1 MTKQEIIELS
11 VEVTTEY
18 YKNNTAPFLDCLDKK
33 AQWYGPAQGQFLIG
47 RDAIR
52 AAYKAEPVHS
62 LSFTMENIQ
71 VNAISTSPSFCEVM
85 LRFYV
90 TTRYPDGKSFR
101 HFQRIHLTWCMHRIK
116 AADGTRSF
124 IPKIL
129 MCSITNPHPKH
140 SEDNIYPTHY
150 ESSYWNQSTE
160 KGDRQLMNF
169 HAADGSDYYLT
180 SFDIKWIE
188 STGNSRHSV
197 LHTTVDT
204 VEVMT
209 TTATI
214 ERNCPDA
221 FLRCH
226 SSYLVNPFY
235 VILIPNKKQTIFA
248 VYFPQYCVVVLAR
261 RQPCRVLRLVLRKI
275 SSQTISLLS
284 IRN

>member
-18 YKNNTAPFLDCLDKK
+18 YKNNTDPFLNCLDKK

-52 AAYKAEPVHS
+52 SAYKAEPVHS

-71 VNAISTSPSFCEVM
+71 VNAITTSPSFYEVM

-90 TTRYPDGKSFR
+90 TTRYPDGRNFK
-101 HFQRIHLTWCMHRIK
+101 HFQRIHLTWSMHRIK

-129 MCSITNPHPKH
+129 MCSITNPHHKH
-140 SEDNIYPTHY
+140 SEDNIFPTHY

-160 KGDRQLMNF
+160 KDNQQLMNF
-169 HAADGSDYYLT
+169 HAMDGSDYFLS
-180 SFDIKWIE
+180 SFDIQWIE
-188 STGNSRHSV
+188 SAGNSRHSV
-197 LHTTVDT
+197 LHTAIDT

-209 TTATI
+209 TIASI
-214 ERNCPDA
+214 EKSYPNV
-221 FLRCH
+221 FLQCH

-235 VILIPNKKQTIFA
+235 VKGVKRFSVMMDDGTVLPISQKRFTTFKKTLEKAFTQ
-248 VYFPQYCVVVLAR
+248 R
-261 RQPCRVLRLVLRKI
+261 
-275 SSQTISLLS
+275 
-284 IRN
+284 

>member
-18 YKNNTAPFLDCLDKK
+18 YKNNIDPFLSCLDKK

-71 VNAISTSPSFCEVM
+71 VNAISTSPSFYEVM

-101 HFQRIHLTWCMHRIK
+101 HFQRIHLTWSMHRIK

-129 MCSITNPHPKH
+129 MCSITNPHP
-140 SEDNIYPTHY
+140 N
-150 ESSYWNQSTE
+150 
-160 KGDRQLMNF
+160 
-169 HAADGSDYYLT
+169 
-180 SFDIKWIE
+180 
-188 STGNSRHSV
+188 
-197 LHTTVDT
+197 
-204 VEVMT
+204 EVMT
-209 TTATI
+209 TTASI
-214 ERNCPDA
+214 EKNYPNA

-226 SSYLVNPFY
+226 TSYLVNPCY
-235 VILIPNKKQTIFA
+235 VKGVKRFSVLMDDGSDIPISQKRFATFKK
-248 VYFPQYCVVVLAR
+248 VLEKPFK
-261 RQPCRVLRLVLRKI
+261 Q
-275 SSQTISLLS
+275 S
-284 IRN
+284 

>member
-11 VEVTTEY
+11 VKITTEY
-18 YKNNTAPFLDCLDKK
+18 YKNNTEPFLNSLDQK
-33 AQWYGPAQGQFLIG
+33 AQWYGPAQGQFLMG

-52 AAYKAEPVHS
+52 SAYQAESEHN

-71 VNAISTSPSFCEVM
+71 VNAVSTAPSFYEVM

-90 TTRYPDGKSFR
+90 TTRYPDGKSFK

-160 KGDRQLMNF
+160 KDNQLLMSF
-169 HAADGSDYYLT
+169 HAADGSEYYLT
-180 SFDIKWIE
+180 SSDIQWIE
-188 STGNSRHSV
+188 SAGNSRHSV
-197 LHTTVDT
+197 LHTTINT

-209 TTATI
+209 TTALI
-214 ERNCPDA
+214 EKNYPNV

-226 SSYLVNPFY
+226 SSYLVNPIY
-235 VILIPNKKQTIFA
+235 VKGAKRFSVIMDDGTELPISQKRFTAFKKT
-248 VYFPQYCVVVLAR
+248 LEKR
-261 RQPCRVLRLVLRKI
+261 
-275 SSQTISLLS
+275 T
-284 IRN
+284 